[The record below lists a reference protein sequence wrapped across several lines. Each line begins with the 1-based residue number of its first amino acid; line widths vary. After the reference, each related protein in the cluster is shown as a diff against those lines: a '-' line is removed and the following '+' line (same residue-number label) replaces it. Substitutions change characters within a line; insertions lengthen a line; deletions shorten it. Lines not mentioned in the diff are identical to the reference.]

1 MQAIKY
7 ILILISIVSISLPL
21 WSLDSDK
28 INTNSEDFETSYN
41 EDEIYDPLES
51 VNRIIFSFNNA
62 ADKIILEPISKG
74 YRKLP
79 SPIQTGIGNF
89 LNNLKMPLVVVNQLL
104 QGQGGNA
111 VETSGRFIINSTA
124 GLLGLIDVAE
134 KVGLEQKQ
142 EDFGQT
148 LATWGVGDGFY
159 IVLPIF
165 GPSNVRDASG
175 MILTSITDP
184 INAYAVTEGEDW
196 VIPVKTASNAIN
208 DRSKIIDEVNAL
220 RDNSLDYYAA
230 VRSSYYQNRKAAI
243 LNNND
248 NTSMPLPLI
257 SIEFE

>member
-1 MQAIKY
+1 MKAKKY
-7 ILILISIVSISLPL
+7 ILILISIFLFSFPL
-21 WSLDSDK
+21 WSLESDK
-28 INTNSEDFETSYN
+28 INTNSEDFETSNY

-62 ADKIILEPISKG
+62 ADQIILEPISKG

-79 SPIQTGIGNF
+79 SPIQTSIGNF
-89 LNNLKMPLVVVNQLL
+89 LNNLKMPLVVINQLL

-111 VETSGRFIINSTA
+111 VESSGRFIINSTA

-175 MILTSITDP
+175 MILTSLTDP
-184 INAYAVTEGEDW
+184 INAYAVTEGEGW
-196 VIPVKTASNAIN
+196 VIPAKTASNAIN